1 MLLGLDFTLDFLCEE
16 FPEFCPESDILES
29 FLLVPANLELV
40 LFLLLCSVILVEA
53 SGTIS
58 IGLLTL

>member
-1 MLLGLDFTLDFLCEE
+1 MGLDFTLLDFLWEE
-16 FPEFCPESDILES
+16 FTEFCPDSDISE
-29 FLLVPANLELV
+29 FLLVPANLEMV
-40 LFLLLCSVILVEA
+40 LFLLLCSVTLVEA

>member
-1 MLLGLDFTLDFLCEE
+1 MLGLDFTLDFLCEE
-16 FPEFCPESDILES
+16 FPEFCPESDISE

-40 LFLLLCSVILVEA
+40 LFLLLCSVTLVEA

>member
-1 MLLGLDFTLDFLCEE
+1 MDFLCEE
-16 FPEFCPESDILES
+16 FPEFCPESDISE

-40 LFLLLCSVILVEA
+40 LFLLLCSVTLVEA

>member
-1 MLLGLDFTLDFLCEE
+1 MGLNFTLDFLCEE
-16 FPEFCPESDILES
+16 FPEFCPESDIS
-29 FLLVPANLELV
+29 VFLLEPANLELV
-40 LFLLLCSVILVEA
+40 LFLLLCSVTLAKEA